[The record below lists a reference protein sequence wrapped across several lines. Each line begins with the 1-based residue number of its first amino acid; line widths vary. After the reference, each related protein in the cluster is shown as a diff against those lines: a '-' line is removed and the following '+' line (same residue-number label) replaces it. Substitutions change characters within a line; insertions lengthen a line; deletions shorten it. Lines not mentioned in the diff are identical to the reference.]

1 MSNLTNSLLKGSAA
15 KAKLFSRN
23 PRRRP
28 HYHILVEAG
37 NQQFDIAV
45 NIASEDPKTDDVRVL
60 YAIKRNITPP
70 SAEALLSLPNGMFEL
85 PSQGITG
92 IDFIS
97 DHLVTREE
105 MQPLPLFDRSAPI
118 EDQGSQEVKQ
128 LVDDVV
134 AEPDAVLYAFGH
146 RYDQTSATNASWG
159 FQPDDGIHNIHMNQG
174 NYTGNHDNENGR
186 GEDGA
191 LFLYFPK
198 TNTWQAVFIAFQ
210 TQSFDNDANGYPK
223 DDSNRTTQ
231 HNTGSNQSDGQSQG
245 GSHRHGHGHHHRN
258 H

>member
-1 MSNLTNSLLKGSAA
+1 MSNLTNALLKGSAT
-15 KAKLFSRN
+15 KAKLFSQN

-28 HYHILVEAG
+28 HYHILVETE

-45 NIASEDPKTDDVRVL
+45 NIASEDPNTDDVRVL
-60 YAIKRNITPP
+60 YAIKNITPP
-70 SAEALLSLPNGMFEL
+70 SAEALLNLPNGMFEL

-97 DHLVTREE
+97 DHLVTRDE
-105 MQPLPLFDRSAPI
+105 MQPLPLFNRSAPI
-118 EDQGSQEVKQ
+118 EDQGAEEVKQ
-128 LVDDVV
+128 LVDEVV
-134 AEPDAVLYAFGH
+134 ADPNAVLYAFGH
-146 RYDQTSATNASWG
+146 RYDQRSATNAAWG

-191 LFLYFPK
+191 LFLYFPQ

-210 TQSFDNDANGYPK
+210 TQSFDNDANGYPN
-223 DDSNRTTQ
+223 DDSNRSNR
-231 HNTGSNQSDGQSQG
+231 HNTGGHQDDGHS
-245 GSHRHGHGHHHRN
+245 HGHHHRN